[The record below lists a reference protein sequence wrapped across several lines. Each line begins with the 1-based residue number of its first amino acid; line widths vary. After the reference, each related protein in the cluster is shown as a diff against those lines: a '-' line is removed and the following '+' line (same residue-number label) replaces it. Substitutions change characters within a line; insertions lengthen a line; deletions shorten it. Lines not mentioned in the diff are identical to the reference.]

1 MIINVE
7 CGSEKYFDAD
17 IAGDLNITRTRRVL
31 RESYDDLGEHN
42 ALAGGDLE
50 YCENNVT
57 RTFLSSDPVSMHSQV
72 IVCKGQ
78 KAFLDR
84 IDAEIK

>member
-1 MIINVE
+1 MTKALKLTTVSKVIINVE

-50 YCENNVT
+50 YCENNVNELFEAPT
-57 RTFLSSDPVSMHSQV
+57 LFLCTH
-72 IVCKGQ
+72 K
-78 KAFLDR
+78 
-84 IDAEIK
+84 